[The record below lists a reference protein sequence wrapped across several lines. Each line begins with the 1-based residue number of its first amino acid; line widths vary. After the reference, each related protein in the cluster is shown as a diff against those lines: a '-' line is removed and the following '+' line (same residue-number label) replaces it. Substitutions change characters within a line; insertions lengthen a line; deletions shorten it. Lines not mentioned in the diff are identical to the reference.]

1 MRSWLLLLHCSTDAR
16 SVRRSPMSLGTF
28 SGHGSGAIPPIE
40 VAQAADQIQRGGDP
54 LARDIFE
61 TLALEPVSTA
71 VSRTEWAR
79 LCEKLTSNNQATR
92 EAARKRLAEL
102 GSGKIKRSLCG
113 ATDAACLILSTFG
126 LTLDQI
132 ALLFGMAKGHVAR
145 KIKTAGRNYAKA
157 TQKPEIGTADDWN
170 PSIEPELSRRERD
183 RLKRKADRWGR
194 VVRQESPA
202 ARQLFLAHFARSVRG
217 LPRRTRTRR

>member
-1 MRSWLLLLHCSTDAR
+1 
-16 SVRRSPMSLGTF
+16 MSLGTF

-40 VAQAADQIQRGGDP
+40 VAQAAEQIQRGGDP

-71 VSRTEWAR
+71 VSRTEWAK

-157 TQKPEIGTADDWN
+157 TQKPEIGTPDDWN
-170 PSIEPELSRRERD
+170 ASIEPELTRHQRYE
-183 RLKRKADRWGR
+183 LKRKAERWGQR
-194 VVRQESPA
+194 VRQESPA
-202 ARQLFLAHFARSVRG
+202 ARRLFLSHFARTVRG
-217 LPRRTRTRR
+217 LPCPRKGKRREARG